1 MSIEYRNNLKKRC
14 RHFRYLFEM
23 SEGARA
29 LSVLSVFLQSQCL
42 AVELCSIFNTF
53 ENFPKQS
60 PLANNLGGPSFIFMP
75 ISLGLEPLDILN

>member
-1 MSIEYRNNLKKRC
+1 MSIEYSNDRKKRC

-42 AVELCSIFNTF
+42 TVELCSIFNTF

-60 PLANNLGGPSFIFMP
+60 PPANNLGGPSFIFMS
-75 ISLGLEPLDILN
+75 ISLGLEALGILN